1 MKSRLVV
8 CALLLGTG
16 ACVTVRPVAAP
27 AAFIPQHTPEF
38 VWVEQNDGELY
49 QVSRP
54 TLRGDTLQGMRVGTS
69 EPVNLAL
76 PQIRSISARQL
87 HRTRTT
93 LFVATATALAGFIV
107 WRAIGSGSTGS
118 NCQYLTDNHVWIC
131 P

>member
-1 MKSRLVV
+1 MKTRLYVF
-8 CALLLGTG
+8 ALLLTTT
-16 ACVTVRPVAAP
+16 ACVTVRPLAAP
-27 AAFIPQHTPEF
+27 SAFIPQRTPEF

-49 QVSRP
+49 QVTQP
-54 TLRGDTLQGMRVGTS
+54 VLHGDTLVGMRAGTS
-69 EPVNLAL
+69 EPVNLTL

-93 LFVATATALAGFIV
+93 LFVATAAALASFIV
-107 WRAIGSGSTGS
+107 WRAIESGPSGS